1 MSWANSSLNSSVVL
15 SFFPKSSGNKG
26 PQRWNL
32 RSNFYFYL
40 QARKKIV
47 SRLGDFLGERR
58 RATSSGGRDVMSLL
72 LHLNQEDRRLADE
85 QIIVLIGLASGGL
98 ETVSAASMMALKFL
112 DDHPRTLQDER

>member
-1 MSWANSSLNSSVVL
+1 MSWSKSSLNSSVAL

-40 QARKKIV
+40 QARKKIM
-47 SRLGDFLGERR
+47 SRLGDFLRERR
-58 RATSSGGRDVMSLL
+58 RATSSGGRDVLSSL
-72 LHLNQEDRRLADE
+72 LHLNQEDRRLTD
-85 QIIVLIGLASGGL
+85 VLIGLVSGGFQ
-98 ETVSAASMMALKFL
+98 TVSAASMMALKFL